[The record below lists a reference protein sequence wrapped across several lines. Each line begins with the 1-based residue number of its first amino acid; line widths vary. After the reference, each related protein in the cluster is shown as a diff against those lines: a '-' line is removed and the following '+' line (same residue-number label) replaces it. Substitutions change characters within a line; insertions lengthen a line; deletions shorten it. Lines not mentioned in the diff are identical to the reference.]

1 MNPWIFL
8 YKMAIWSM
16 NSEEKN
22 RDFIQKKKYNYLGF
36 PESYTKKKKIVKLN
50 FINFISYS

>member
-1 MNPWIFL
+1 
-8 YKMAIWSM
+8 MAIWSM